1 MVCYLIYY
9 LIMYL
14 IAYRIPQVP
23 IVGIT
28 SLQRQ
33 TMQTMQTMQTPQP
46 LISALILAFKAWRSS
61 VAMTEPSTRIHK
73 GRQKRPRV
81 PDELRKRAVKA

>member
-28 SLQRQ
+28 SLQR
-33 TMQTMQTMQTPQP
+33 QTMQTMQTPQP

-81 PDELRKRAVKA
+81 PDELRKRAAKA